1 VTANVKSMDGS
12 WKDITIGALIAQA
25 IGAGWLYLRS
35 IGHKVGKDEHEK
47 ALEAQKTGFDR
58 QISDLKAELEKTNA
72 ELKSFARQAAVDEVK
87 GDIRRLETK
96 LEAKLD
102 TIQQQLMALIARDK

>member
-1 VTANVKSMDGS
+1 MTVNEPMDGS

-25 IGAGWLYLRS
+25 IAGGWFYLRS
-35 IGHKVGKDEHEK
+35 IGEKVNKKDHEK
-47 ALEAQKTGFDR
+47 AV
-58 QISDLKAELEKTNA
+58 SDLKAEIEKLNA

-102 TIQQQLMALIARDK
+102 TIQQQLMALIARDNR

>member
-1 VTANVKSMDGS
+1 MDGS

-35 IGHKVGKDEHEK
+35 IGHKVSKEEHEK
-47 ALEAQKTGFDR
+47 ALTAQKNDFDK
-58 QISDLKAELEKTNA
+58 QISDLKNELGKTND
-72 ELKSFARQAAVDEVK
+72 ELKSFARQGAVDEVK
-87 GDIRRLETK
+87 SDIRRLETK

-102 TIQQQLMALIARDK
+102 TIQQ